1 MFEND
6 NLEAQ
11 AELFFSKSINS
22 IEITKAISTFG
33 DVITGK
39 TPPTSISEFYGDDIP
54 FIKTPDMHHSV
65 YVTTSQCYLSKKG
78 ANSQNNKYIPS
89 NSVIVACIGAN
100 AGEVALTSYVA
111 QTNQQ
116 INAVITDYPCFLY
129 FSIKTHTDELRSLGD
144 GSSTMLNINK
154 SSFENY
160 AIPTPNTDS
169 LQLLENRLKTYF
181 DIILSNSKEIDVLNG
196 LKALMIAQLSR

>member
-1 MFEND
+1 
-6 NLEAQ
+6 
-11 AELFFSKSINS
+11 
-22 IEITKAISTFG
+22 
-33 DVITGK
+33 
-39 TPPTSISEFYGDDIP
+39 
-54 FIKTPDMHHSV
+54 MHHSV

-78 ANSQNNKYIPS
+78 ADSQNNKYIPS

-181 DIILSNSKEIDVLNG
+181 DVILSNSKEIDVLNG